1 MDFVGK
7 GMILFWEGGDVMK
20 KLILISSL
28 ALTVGLGVGC
38 SNEKTT
44 KTDEPKKESVQKEKE
59 VAAKDVFKK
68 ANDAF
73 KNEENVTMTY
83 DVGIKAEGTEMNV
96 MKAKMQLEPK
106 KKNSRSEMNVS
117 GTDIVVY
124 TVDGKVAGQVKNP
137 NTGEVISVPEEQ
149 LNAGGMKATQD
160 IVDNLEVPA
169 VVLDKMK
176 MEKSGDKYKLKFTLK
191 GQETESMLTSMDETQ
206 KKMLQAQNA
215 KIAEVDAEYII
226 TKDFKYE
233 SAKIDMVMS
242 SNGEDKAHI
251 ITDAKFTSYEKFD
264 PIQLPAAK

>member
-1 MDFVGK
+1 
-7 GMILFWEGGDVMK
+7 MK

-28 ALTVGLGVGC
+28 VLAVGLGVGC
-38 SNEKTT
+38 SNEKTK
-44 KTDEPKKESVQKEKE
+44 KTDEPKKEAVQKEKE
-59 VAAKDVFKK
+59 LTAKDVFNK
-68 ANDAF
+68 ANEAF

-117 GTDIVVY
+117 GTEVVVY
-124 TVDGKVAGQVKNP
+124 DVGGKIAGQLKNP
-137 NTGEVISVPEEQ
+137 NTGEIMSVPEEQ
-149 LNAGGMKATQD
+149 LNANGMNATQGM
-160 IVDNLEVPA
+160 VDNLEIPSEILNKV
-169 VVLDKMK
+169 K
-176 MEKSGDKYKLKFTLK
+176 MEKSGDNYKLKFALK
-191 GQETESMLTSMDETQ
+191 GQETESMLASMDEKQ
-206 KKMLQAQNA
+206 KQMLQGQNA
-215 KIAEVDAEYII
+215 KIEEIDGEYII

-251 ITDAKFTSYEKFD
+251 ITDAKFTSYDKFD